1 MKRIILFLVVFSA
14 LFYSCSTDF
23 NLVSDWKDITI
34 VYGILDKGDD
44 TTFIKISKAF
54 LDPKTNALSIAKIP
68 DSLYYKHLTVQLK
81 ELDNTF
87 AQTVTLER
95 VDGNKIGHIKE
106 DGTFATADNILYIT
120 SIPLNSD
127 RVYKLTIS
135 DSDNGKSVE
144 ATTRVIGSIS
154 IAAPTTGQKISM
166 LPGRNFLARWKTAN
180 NGKVYSIKLTFSFK
194 EYDEFTNTLLRDT
207 SVNWTVV
214 NQIIA
219 GRATGGEDMSYSI
232 SGTDFFNF
240 LKSSI
245 PVNSNVYRVAGE
257 IKLTV
262 TAGGE
267 EYYTYTQVAKAHNG
281 LTSGQVLSDYTNV
294 NNGMGL
300 FSSRSVQVHDK
311 ITLQNITIDSL
322 ACGLMTKNLN
332 FRNASGVNCP

>member
-1 MKRIILFLVVFSA
+1 MKRIILFSFVFSF
-14 LFYSCSTDF
+14 LFNSCSTDF
-23 NLVSDWKDITI
+23 DLVSNWKDITI

-54 LDPKTNALSIAKIP
+54 IDPKTNAITIAKIP

-81 ELDNTF
+81 ELNNTF
-87 AQTVTLER
+87 AQTVTLEK
-95 VDGNKIGHIKE
+95 VDGNKIGHVKK
-106 DGTFATADNILYIT
+106 DGVFSTADNILYIT
-120 SIPLNSD
+120 SVPLNSD
-127 RVYKLTIS
+127 KVYQLIIS
-135 DSDNGKSVE
+135 DSDNGKTVE
-144 ATTRVIGSIS
+144 STTRVIGSIN
-154 IAAPTTGQKISM
+154 IAAPTKGQKISM

-180 NGKVYSIKLTFSFK
+180 NGKVYGMMMTFNYK

-207 SVNWTVV
+207 SLNWTVI

-245 PVNSNVYRVAGE
+245 PVNPKVYRIAGE
-257 IKLTV
+257 IKLTI

-281 LTSGQVLSDYTNV
+281 LTSGQVLSDYTNI

-300 FSSRSVQVHDK
+300 FSSRSVQEQDK

-332 FRNASGVNCP
+332 FRNSSGVICP